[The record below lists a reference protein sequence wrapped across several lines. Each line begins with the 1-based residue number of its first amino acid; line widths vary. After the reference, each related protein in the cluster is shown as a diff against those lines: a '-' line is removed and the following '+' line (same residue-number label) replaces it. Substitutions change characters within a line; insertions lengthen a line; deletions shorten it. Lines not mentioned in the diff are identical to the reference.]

1 MKHLA
6 LAAVAALTPALAA
19 AAPSFLPA
27 RDVQVTY
34 TLSSPAQA
42 AGAYQLSYNAAQQ
55 LARVDSPNG
64 YYVLANLPAAQA
76 EIVVPAMRAI
86 VQAPDFS
93 ALTAEIYQADNAK
106 FTPIGTGHYAGLECR
121 KYLVMDQHGT
131 ARACITPDG
140 VVLHFVGQNAQ
151 GGTDVTAT
159 AVSYGPQAAGS
170 FAPPAGFTPL
180 NLPPGALQ
188 MLLQPQD

>member
-6 LAAVAALTPALAA
+6 LAALAALTPALAK
-19 AAPSFLPA
+19 AAPSFLPT
-27 RDVQVTY
+27 RDVTVNY

-55 LARVDSPNG
+55 LARVDGPNG
-64 YYVLANLPAAQA
+64 YYILANLPAAQA
-76 EIVVPAMRAI
+76 QIVLPALHAI

-106 FTPIGTGHYAGLECR
+106 FTPIGTGQYAGLECR
-121 KYLVMDQHGT
+121 KYLVTDQHGT
-131 ARACITPDG
+131 AHACITPDG
-140 VVLHFVGQNAQ
+140 VVLHFTGQNAQ

-159 AVSYGPQAAGS
+159 SVTFAPQAPGLFA
-170 FAPPAGFTPL
+170 APPGYAPL

-188 MLLQPQD
+188 ALLQPQG